1 MSVYAGFD
9 LGGTQ
14 LKYGLINEDCHI
26 VYDSR
31 IDTPDNAK
39 ELFLLMEKVWQKLK
53 SKAQK
58 EPITAAGFGI
68 PGIHSTKKNRI
79 LQSPNYQEIDNL
91 DINSILNKFIS
102 VPFKINNDANMAAY
116 GEFKAGAGRD
126 SDSIVLLTVGTGIGG
141 GIVLNKTLWQGECGF
156 AAEVGHIIVNHSGE
170 LCNCGNRGCLETEVS
185 GPKIVRNY
193 LELSQA
199 EKRVTAKDVALLAK
213 KGDENAKKAF
223 DQAGYF
229 LGIGLGILINV
240 LNPDKII
247 LGGGVMK
254 SGPLLL
260 TPAVKEAAKR
270 SFNAS
275 FKCCQ
280 ILKAQLGNK
289 AGIIGSAAW
298 AKDTLSPSASPV
310 KREGRDG
317 N

>member
-14 LKYGLINEDCHI
+14 LKYGLINEDCQI
-26 VYDSR
+26 VYDSKS
-31 IDTPDNAK
+31 DTPDNAK
-39 ELFLLMEKVWQKLK
+39 KLFLLMEKVWQKLK
-53 SKAQK
+53 SKAK
-58 EPITAAGFGI
+58 REPIAAAGFGI
-68 PGIHSTKKNRI
+68 PGIHSTKKDRI

-156 AAEVGHIIVNHSGE
+156 GAEVGHIIVNHSGV

-185 GPKIVRNY
+185 GPKIVKNY
-193 LELSQA
+193 IKLSGQ
-199 EKRVTAKDVALLAK
+199 EKRISAKDVAQLAK
-213 KGDENAKKAF
+213 KGDKNAKKAF

-254 SGPLLL
+254 SASLLL

-270 SFNAS
+270 SFKAS
-275 FKCCQ
+275 FKCCH

-298 AKDTLSPSASPV
+298 AKDTLSPSASSV
-310 KREGRDG
+310 KRKG
-317 N
+317 

>member
-14 LKYGLINEDCHI
+14 LKYGLINEDCQI
-26 VYDSR
+26 IYDSR
-31 IDTPDNAK
+31 TDTPGNAK
-39 ELFLLMEKVWQKLK
+39 ELFQLMDTLWQKLK
-53 SKAQK
+53 SKAKK
-58 EPITAAGFGI
+58 EPIAAAGFGI
-68 PGIHSTKKNRI
+68 PGIHSTKKDRI
-79 LQSPNYQEIDNL
+79 LQSPNYQEIDNM
-91 DINSILNKFIS
+91 DINSILNKFIT

-116 GEFKAGAGRD
+116 GEFKAGAGRG

-193 LELSQA
+193 IKLSQ
-199 EKRVTAKDVALLAK
+199 ETKKLTAKDVALLARE
-213 KGDENAKKAF
+213 GDENAKKAF
-223 DQAGYF
+223 KQAGYF
-229 LGIGLGILINV
+229 LGIGLGVLINV

-254 SGPLLL
+254 SGSLLL

-270 SFNAS
+270 SFTAS

-280 ILKAQLGNK
+280 ILKAELGNK

-298 AKDTLSPSASPV
+298 AKDTLSHSAFPG
-310 KREGRDG
+310 KKIGRDD